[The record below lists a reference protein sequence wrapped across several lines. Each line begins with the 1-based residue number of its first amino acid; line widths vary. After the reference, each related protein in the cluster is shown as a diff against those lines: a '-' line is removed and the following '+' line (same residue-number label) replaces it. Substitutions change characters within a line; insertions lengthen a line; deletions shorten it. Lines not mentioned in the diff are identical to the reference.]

1 MKNEPSTGTSRPVR
15 SIPGWIASLL
25 IVGGCAGGDPLGDR
39 SIDVPLVKENADDT
53 APAGATGMARIETAT
68 GRIDISVV
76 GLPPLTGE
84 VYEGWLAGGD
94 EDATSTGRFQTLADG
109 TGSSSIALGDL
120 TARTF
125 DRVVITVEPEPDP
138 TPKPDPRHAIAGN
151 IP

>member
-1 MKNEPSTGTSRPVR
+1 MTNEPSTESSRRLR
-15 SIPGWIASLL
+15 SNHGWIASLL
-25 IVGGCAGGDPLGDR
+25 IVGGCAGGDPLGER
-39 SIDVPLVKENADDT
+39 SVDVPLVKENADDT
-53 APAGATGMARIETAT
+53 APSGATGMARIQTAT
-68 GRIDISVV
+68 GRVDITVI

-94 EDATSTGRFQTLADG
+94 EDPTSTGRFQTLADG
-109 TGSSSIALGDL
+109 TGTSTISLGDL

-138 TPKPDPRHAIAGN
+138 TPKPDPRHAIAGD